1 MKFGVFD
8 SGIGGVTVLQALRKE
23 FPEVHFVYFGDTLH
37 VPYGTK
43 SASQIRHLSTSAAE
57 RIRAHGVD
65 ALIVA
70 CNTASSLALPEIESA
85 LGSTPVYGMVEA
97 GVRAVLKA
105 AEESDCRA
113 PPGPVV
119 VFGTRATIRSGV
131 YGKYFREA
139 FSVESS
145 DGRRREVFEQ
155 ACPLLVPLIEEGWVQ
170 HPVLDATL
178 QEYVARFRD
187 GAPGIAL
194 LACTHYPWIRA
205 AFERALPGWKVI
217 DSADA
222 VASRLREE
230 SSKLRIGSRGT
241 EFSPAS
247 APAEPVEWYFSD
259 PEVAPFIFEGDES
272 RPVIRVF

>member
-8 SGIGGVTVLQALRKE
+8 SGIGGVTVLQALRNE
-23 FPEVHFVYFGDTLH
+23 FPEVRFAYFGDTLH

-43 SASQIRHLSTSAAE
+43 SASQIRLLSASAAE
-57 RIRAHGVD
+57 RIRSHALD

-70 CNTASSLALPEIESA
+70 CNTASSLALPEIEGV

-97 GVRAVLKA
+97 GVRAVL
-105 AEESDCRA
+105 RA
-113 PPGPVV
+113 TEDSKVSAHAGPVV

-131 YGKYFREA
+131 YGNHFRTS
-139 FSVESS
+139 FGDESIS
-145 DGRRREVFEQ
+145 GSREVFEQ
-155 ACPLLVPLIEEGWVQ
+155 ACPLLVPLIEEGWIR

-178 QEYVARFRD
+178 HEYVAPYRD
-187 GAPGIAL
+187 QEPGIAL
-194 LACTHYPWIRA
+194 LACTHYPWIRE

-230 SSKLRIGSRGT
+230 SQRFGLTARPGETIVPDPT
-241 EFSPAS
+241 PS
-247 APAEPVEWYFSD
+247 APVEWYFSD
-259 PEVAPFIFEGDES
+259 PEIAPFIFEGTEPA
-272 RPVIRVF
+272 PVIRTF